1 MVIRRQHH
9 WLWLASVFVSAAA
22 AVAFT
27 AAFRLAA
34 ALTAA
39 SFSIATAT
47 FALAPPAFALAA
59 SAFTPAAFALAPAAL
74 KSDLHQYVLLRQ
86 SRHLR

>member
-47 FALAPPAFALAA
+47 FALAP
-59 SAFTPAAFALAPAAL
+59 AAF
-74 KSDLHQYVLLRQ
+74 KSDLHQYVHLRQ